1 MSFDSTADAHEHDW
15 SPRPVLLPVFKIPAR
30 IAAPVG
36 WGLLASATLSII
48 AALVSAV
55 SYRRVNPP
63 IGPFSPG
70 IHIYQPSVGFADRIS
85 LFASGAANLTVALLL
100 VLAVILVAMAGHHDA
115 EVPARRWQAL
125 LSTATAIA
133 SIVVLAN
140 VAQAIVILSNTT
152 GQFSVQDS
160 ANKAASILAVLP
172 PALGAGSAAAYALT
186 RIRKSPEPLD
196 PAND

>member
-1 MSFDSTADAHEHDW
+1 
-15 SPRPVLLPVFKIPAR
+15 
-30 IAAPVG
+30 
-36 WGLLASATLSII
+36 
-48 AALVSAV
+48 
-55 SYRRVNPP
+55 
-63 IGPFSPG
+63 
-70 IHIYQPSVGFADRIS
+70 VGFADRIS

-115 EVPARRWQAL
+115 AEVPARRWQAL

-140 VAQAIVILSNTT
+140 VAQAIVILSDTT

-160 ANKAASILAVLP
+160 ANKAASILALLP